1 MKGAK
6 GEVGWQGERG
16 KKGDNGT
23 MVMSNSDWDILIV
36 YNIHR
41 EIWECK
47 DPKEKKD
54 LKALVEIWE

>member
-1 MKGAK
+1 M
-6 GEVGWQGERG
+6 GEQGERG
-16 KKGDNGT
+16 PKGDNGT
-23 MVMSNSDWDILIV
+23 MVMTKSDCDILDS

-47 DPKEKKD
+47 DPTERKD